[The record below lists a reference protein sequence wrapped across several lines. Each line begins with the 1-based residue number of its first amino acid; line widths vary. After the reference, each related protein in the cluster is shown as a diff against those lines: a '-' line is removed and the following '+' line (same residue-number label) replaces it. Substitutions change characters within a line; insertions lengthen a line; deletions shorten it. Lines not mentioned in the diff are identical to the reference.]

1 MICLSVIRIS
11 VSLKWLYMV
20 HTPTF
25 SSPRRTESLVHRSV
39 LHFPRW
45 RWHRGPLDLMER
57 TKVTI
62 RLMFFRIQH
71 VNSMTLTHQWPRFWE
86 KQILVWWLDSASV
99 CLPELR
105 CCFCSDTSKPSYHP
119 ASEARPA
126 CLTAKHSAHLQTHKN
141 RLSNR
146 PYSWLRKHWKLI
158 NMSTCK
164 KMFNWATCQWG
175 LPIAF
180 SLVTLHVRGPSNSI
194 VLMLRSMFWWTE
206 KSGSSWIRM
215 SALVTYTWDIKLFL
229 TLYSL

>member
-1 MICLSVIRIS
+1 MICLSVIWIS

-20 HTPTF
+20 HTLTF

-39 LHFPRW
+39 LRCPRW
-45 RWHRGPLDLMER
+45 RWHRGPLGLMKR

-71 VNSMTLTHQWPRFWE
+71 ANSLKLTHQWPRLWE

-126 CLTAKHSAHLQTHKN
+126 GLTAKHSAHLQTHKN
-141 RLSNR
+141 RVSNR
-146 PYSWLRKHWKLI
+146 PVTEALKTNKHICQLARTFLIGQRVDGAYRSLSPWSPSMSEVLQTASFWCSDQCSDEQRKEWI
-158 NMSTCK
+158 ISAPEC
-164 KMFNWATCQWG
+164 
-175 LPIAF
+175 
-180 SLVTLHVRGPSNSI
+180 LH
-194 VLMLRSMFWWTE
+194 
-206 KSGSSWIRM
+206 
-215 SALVTYTWDIKLFL
+215 
-229 TLYSL
+229 